1 MDILKTPNQKELYR
15 LLFQLPPQYEEAGCL
30 IQREKLTAEDVTRVG
45 VQYVKTCFLDYGE
58 SLSKD
63 AWENTSRVN
72 REKKYTVQSAYL
84 YEVTEFLL
92 RYGLEPNAVYDSE
105 HESYNIMEGIL
116 FIDHEYI
123 AADTMRLLMEHGADP
138 NLPVNGETI
147 FDQVDFAVWFDAIEQ
162 EIRWRY
168 DQWVHIWF
176 VLLAYGGGT
185 EKIRKTIQTFEEY
198 GTDEILDLKKL
209 CDHRNYGF
217 CMSWENGERTIH
229 IFDKDTLWQ
238 VAKG

>member
-1 MDILKTPNQKELYR
+1 MNILKTPNQEELYR
-15 LLFQLPPQYEEAGCL
+15 LLFQLPPQFEEASCF
-30 IQREKLTAEDVTRVG
+30 IHREKLTSEDVTRVG
-45 VQYVKTCFLDYGE
+45 IQYAENCFLDYGE

-63 AWENTSRVN
+63 DWENTSRVN
-72 REKKYTVQSAYL
+72 CEKKYAVQSAYL
-84 YEVTEFLL
+84 YEITEFLL

-105 HESYNIMEGIL
+105 YGSYNIMEGIL

-138 NLPVNGETI
+138 NLPINGEAV
-147 FDQVDFAVWFDAIEQ
+147 FELVDFAVWFDAIEQ

-185 EKIRKTIQTFEEY
+185 EQIREKIQVFKEY
-198 GTDEILDLKKL
+198 ETGELFDLKKL
-209 CDHRNYGF
+209 RDHRNYGF
-217 CMSWENGERTIH
+217 CLSWENGDLVIH